1 MFKRLFFVYAAQFLE
16 ALSSETG
23 PLSSLSPG
31 GTSFNIQNPIPYKS
45 QKTGFFL
52 KHAGQKSTKEE
63 LPEQRKASKRAV
75 ECQLKASTHIWEHD
89 VGCSSHLTPTNFIG
103 KTACL
108 GGFSAFWGKFQ
119 EAVPPAH
126 LCRKDQQE
134 ESKTQLAEIDPKRQ
148 IPNQSLT
155 AEGHG
160 RCAVSGRG
168 RSPSLRYYLTG

>member
-1 MFKRLFFVYAAQFLE
+1 MAKTPCTSALILISSQPHYIVGKWQTQGGRTPALFFVYAAQFLE

-75 ECQLKASTHIWEHD
+75 ECQLKVQTHIWEHD
-89 VGCSSHLTPTNFIG
+89 VGCSSHLTPT
-103 KTACL
+103 
-108 GGFSAFWGKFQ
+108 
-119 EAVPPAH
+119 
-126 LCRKDQQE
+126 RK
-134 ESKTQLAEIDPKRQ
+134 SRRGNAEV
-148 IPNQSLT
+148 L
-155 AEGHG
+155 
-160 RCAVSGRG
+160 
-168 RSPSLRYYLTG
+168 